1 MFFQGLRTHQMELA
15 AHGTSASAVPA
26 TSSSS
31 SDAPD
36 DGNPAS
42 PVAIRALHEAA
53 HVQGAICERRF
64 SPEPIRASESAADER
79 APSESHEL
87 SLESGVQPASS
98 FASSVLITRLHLV
111 MFCQIC
117 QYSQ

>member
-1 MFFQGLRTHQMELA
+1 MEFA

-31 SDAPD
+31 SDAPN

-53 HVQGAICERRF
+53 HVQGAIRERRG
-64 SPEPIRASESAADER
+64 STEPVRASESATDER
-79 APSESHEL
+79 ATSESHEQ
-87 SLESGVQPASS
+87 SLESSVQPATS
-98 FASSVLITRLHLV
+98 ASTAILVL
-111 MFCQIC
+111 FYC
-117 QYSQ
+117 